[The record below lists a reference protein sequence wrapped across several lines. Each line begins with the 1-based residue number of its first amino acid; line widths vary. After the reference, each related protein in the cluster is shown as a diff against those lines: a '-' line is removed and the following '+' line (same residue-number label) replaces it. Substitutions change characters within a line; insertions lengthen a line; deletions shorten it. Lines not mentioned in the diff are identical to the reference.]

1 MIKKTTKNMSYQESD
16 ELTNVIKRALG
27 SSYLKFQA
35 TEISYSDINIDKA
48 INTVH
53 KLRPLIVNNR
63 ALVTIV
69 TIVTLG

>member
-27 SSYLKFQA
+27 SSYLEFQA